1 MKTGKNVVKYIQ
13 TTGKLYIKS
22 FMEGKVGRKMGNTRR
37 GRQNMNMLLV
47 VLIGFCILAII
58 EIVYGQAQMKVERE
72 RLDLEEQN
80 RQAVEELKQEWRS
93 LRDGSSVV
101 TAEGGA
107 APAASEAE
115 QENTPAKIE
124 KQETTEQE
132 KPAEK
137 KEDSTPKEE
146 DNRNYDMQIVIL
158 GDSIMD
164 GDRSES
170 GASDIISEQL
180 NAKVYNM
187 AMGGTTAALLP
198 NEQYNFATWDS
209 RCLLGVVNGILGNI
223 NTDIFDGY
231 AAGNV
236 LETCD
241 FSKTDYF
248 IIEYG
253 VNDFLTGQIPNSRY
267 LEGGDT
273 LAIDASHTYTGAL
286 EEAVTKLKGSF
297 PDAGILIVAP
307 HYCQVFNG
315 NTFIG
320 DGYSLDYGYGP
331 LITYARGAG
340 YVAGLFEEEGVFF
353 FNAFE
358 DSGIDAETADDYL
371 ADGIHMTPLGARVYA
386 EKIAKI
392 IRSDYAPEE

>member
-1 MKTGKNVVKYIQ
+1 
-13 TTGKLYIKS
+13 
-22 FMEGKVGRKMGNTRR
+22 MGNTRR
-37 GRQNMNMLLV
+37 GRQNINMLLV
-47 VLIGFCILAII
+47 VLIGFCVLAII

-80 RQAVEELKQEWRS
+80 RQAVEELKEEWRS
-93 LRDGSSVV
+93 LKEGSSVV
-101 TAEGGA
+101 TAESEA
-107 APAASEAE
+107 APAASEAD
-115 QENTPAKIE
+115 QEKTPAKIT
-124 KQETTEQE
+124 KQET
-132 KPAEK
+132 EK
-137 KEDSTPKEE
+137 KETTGENNGDSAPQEE
-146 DNRNYDMQIVIL
+146 DDREYSMQIVIL

-164 GDRSES
+164 GDRTES
-170 GASDIISEQL
+170 GAADIIGEQL
-180 NAKVYNM
+180 DAKIYNM
-187 AMGGTTAALLP
+187 SMGGTTAALLP

-231 AAGNV
+231 AAGEV
-236 LETCD
+236 LKTCD
-241 FSKTDYF
+241 FDKTDYF

-273 LAIDASHTYTGAL
+273 LAVDGTHTYTGAL
-286 EEAVTKLKGSF
+286 EDAVGRLKERF
-297 PDAGILIVAP
+297 PNAGILLVAP

-315 NTFIG
+315 STFIG

-340 YVAGLFEEEGVFF
+340 YVAGLFEEDGVFF

-358 DSGIDAETADDYL
+358 DSGIDAGTADQYL

-386 EKIAKI
+386 EKIARI
-392 IRSDYAPEE
+392 IYSDYAPEE